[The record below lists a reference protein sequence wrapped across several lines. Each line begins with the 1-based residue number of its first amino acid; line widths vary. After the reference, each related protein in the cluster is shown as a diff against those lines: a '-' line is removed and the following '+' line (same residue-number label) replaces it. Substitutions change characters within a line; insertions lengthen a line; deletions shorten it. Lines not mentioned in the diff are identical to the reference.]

1 MSFSIS
7 YILEMIQLSILFVF
21 EQLRKITIP
30 NPERYTPQIESNKM
44 ATPLSLPTTNTS
56 IDEGVYDQNNFVS
69 TVILYACIVVV
80 FSVGLIS
87 VLKREPHRLPEIEL
101 QVQLPPSTASSIMM
115 SSPSSSLVAPIPE
128 PLTRNPKFETILPE
142 TFEFPPLERTPS
154 ITSSNYSLNSTIDT
168 TRDFKYTY
176 RGDSPALHLLNFSAN
191 SPSRSTI
198 VSQVVSEETV
208 NASFT
213 TSDSSSDSLRRL
225 KT

>member
-1 MSFSIS
+1 
-7 YILEMIQLSILFVF
+7 MIQLSILFVF

-30 NPERYTPQIESNKM
+30 NPERYAPQIESNKM

-56 IDEGVYDQNNFVS
+56 IDEGVYDQDNFVS

-101 QVQLPPSTASSIMM
+101 QVQLPPSTALSIMM